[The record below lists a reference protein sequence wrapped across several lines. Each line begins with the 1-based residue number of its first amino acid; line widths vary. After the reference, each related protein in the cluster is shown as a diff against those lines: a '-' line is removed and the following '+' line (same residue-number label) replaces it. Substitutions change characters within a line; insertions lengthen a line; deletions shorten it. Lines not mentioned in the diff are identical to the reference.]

1 MVVEGLYT
9 SEGRALKSLN
19 MMDSETYKAMVFQ
32 IENRMRACFRPEGI
46 GPPRPKSATK
56 CNIGMGAGLIII
68 LLLTGCNYYIIINRL
83 GAFIRGVLEA
93 VYGLLT
99 CMGHFGVLDRGPDRL
114 LLAIFGLYPI

>member
-32 IENRMRACFRPEGI
+32 IENRMKACFRPEGDRTS
-46 GPPRPKSATK
+46 PAQK
-56 CNIGMGAGLIII
+56 CHQMQYRYGGRF
-68 LLLTGCNYYIIINRL
+68 NYYIIINRL